1 MTTPGQLYILAAP
14 SGAGKT
20 TLVREL
26 LALDATLRLSVSFT
40 TRTARPGE
48 VEGRDYYF
56 VERAEF
62 DAMLA
67 RGEFLEW
74 AEVHGNC
81 YGTSRSWMAAEMH
94 AGRDVLLEIDWQGAR
109 QIRQAFPQ
117 AVGIFI
123 LPPSLAVL
131 EHRLRTRN
139 SDPEQVIRR
148 RLDAALDEMRHVSEF
163 DYCIINNDLAEA
175 RADLAAVVRACRLR
189 LSVQQLRTPAAFD
202 FLDHAG

>member
-1 MTTPGQLYILAAP
+1 MTTPGQLYIVAAP

-26 LALDATLRLSVSFT
+26 LARDATLRLSVSFT
-40 TRTARPGE
+40 TRAARPGE
-48 VEGRDYYF
+48 IDGRDYHF

-67 RGEFLEW
+67 RDEFLEW

-81 YGTSRSWMAAEMH
+81 YGTSRAWMETQMR
-94 AGRDVLLEIDWQGAR
+94 AGWDVLLEIDWQGAR

-117 AVGIFI
+117 ALGIFI

-131 EHRLRTRN
+131 EQRLRTRN
-139 SDPEQVIRR
+139 SDPEHVIQR
-148 RLDAALDEMRHVSEF
+148 RLDAALDEMRHVGEF
-163 DYCIINNDLAEA
+163 DYCIVNNDLAEA
-175 RADLAAVVRACRLR
+175 HADLAAIVRACRLR
-189 LSVQQLRTPAAFD
+189 LSVQKLRTPAAFD
-202 FLDHAG
+202 FLGHAG